1 METFTRKKPSD
12 EIFSGEMSL
21 KDWVKKSFSDAI
33 TDVLDANLLREDKD
47 FIGKV
52 NCLSSIMGLALECT
66 AKLPEE
72 RKNMKD
78 VVAILQK
85 IKMKFLKDIELASNG
100 KECV

>member
-1 METFTRKKPSD
+1 METFTRKKPTD

-78 VVAILQK
+78 IVAILKK
-85 IKMKFLKDIELASNG
+85 IKMKFLKDIELA
-100 KECV
+100 